1 MLNSNKKIYTLGE
14 EISNSITHGIGS
26 LLSIAALVLMVI
38 VAASHKN
45 AIGVVTSAIF
55 GSSLIILYTMSTLYH
70 AISNEKATKIFKIFD
85 HVSIYWLIAG
95 TYTPFTLVAL
105 RSINPA
111 KAWTVFGIVWAIAII
126 GTITYAIFKN
136 KFKILNI
143 VSYVIMGWV
152 VIIALPEI
160 IEFFKINN
168 AMPGLYLLAFGGI
181 AYTLGIIFYVLQKK
195 FKYSHSIWHLFVL
208 LGSILQFFFLF
219 WSSFRAVFKG
229 NFYSE
234 CRFRSINA

>member
-14 EISNSITHGIGS
+14 EISNSITHGISS

-70 AISNEKATKIFKIFD
+70 AISNEKAKKIFKIFD

-208 LGSILQFFFLF
+208 LGSILQFFSVILY
-219 WSSFRAVFKG
+219 V
-229 NFYSE
+229 
-234 CRFRSINA
+234 I